1 MMKPRHLIIV
11 PALLVLVIL
20 AAVTAPL
27 LAQSGN
33 SWYVVY
39 YSDPNW
45 SVPTAGQ
52 YTSYIAFDW
61 GTGAPS
67 PGMPSTNWTANMTTT
82 AYFSAG
88 NYTFSALAD
97 DEISMQIDGVT
108 YINTMGAGMAGKP
121 VSLILPMTEGY
132 HNIAVWYRQYTGE
145 AYVYLTW
152 AYGSVTP
159 APTGTPSCDPWWS
172 CSCPVQATTLTTRY
186 GDYTNCIQQNIH
198 QSNCFVS
205 DGQWD
210 SPNMELDSV
219 GAADPGVGRAL
230 HTGSAS
236 VYAVGVQ
243 PGARG
248 GHVFEDRG
256 GLVLLR
262 SVPGADADP
271 DPVRLLMPMRP
282 PPGCGRRM
290 GCEPEIS
297 IGLMKWLGEQRI
309 DPEASSG
316 SSGVVMGEIG

>member
-1 MMKPRHLIIV
+1 MKKPRHLIIV

-121 VSLILPMTEGY
+121 GV
-132 HNIAVWYRQYTGE
+132 A
-145 AYVYLTW
+145 
-152 AYGSVTP
+152 
-159 APTGTPSCDPWWS
+159 
-172 CSCPVQATTLTTRY
+172 
-186 GDYTNCIQQNIH
+186 
-198 QSNCFVS
+198 
-205 DGQWD
+205 D
-210 SPNMELDSV
+210 SPDDRGLPQHRSV
-219 GAADPGVGRAL
+219 VSPVHGQGLCLPDVGLRQRRAGANRDAGLRSLVVVL
-230 HTGSAS
+230 L
-236 VYAVGVQ
+236 
-243 PGARG
+243 PGAG
-248 GHVFEDRG
+248 DHPHHT
-256 GLVLLR
+256 LR
-262 SVPGADADP
+262 
-271 DPVRLLMPMRP
+271 
-282 PPGCGRRM
+282 
-290 GCEPEIS
+290 
-297 IGLMKWLGEQRI
+297 
-309 DPEASSG
+309 
-316 SSGVVMGEIG
+316 

>member
-1 MMKPRHLIIV
+1 MKKPRHLIIV

-132 HNIAVWYRQYTGE
+132 HNIAVWYRQYTGQ

-152 AYGSVTP
+152 VYGSVAP

-172 CSCPVQATTLTTRY
+172 CSCPVQATTVTTRY
-186 GDYTNCIQQNIH
+186 GDYTNCIQQGIH

-210 SPNMELDSV
+210 SPNTDSIQSEPQIQV
-219 GAADPGVGRAL
+219 WGGPCTPGQLQCMQLACNQ
-230 HTGSAS
+230 A
-236 VYAVGVQ
+236 
-243 PGARG
+243 
-248 GHVFEDRG
+248 
-256 GLVLLR
+256 
-262 SVPGADADP
+262 
-271 DPVRLLMPMRP
+271 PVEATCSKTEAGWFYYGPCP
-282 PPGCGRRM
+282 
-290 GCEPEIS
+290 EPT
-297 IGLMKWLGEQRI
+297 
-309 DPEASSG
+309 PTPTP
-316 SSGVVMGEIG
+316 